1 MDILPSKPSS
11 LEDAYEDRKG
21 LVDWLFP
28 HFRAFM
34 SNQYY
39 VDSIYSDRLIGF
51 ALNYPAIQNGETS
64 YARLHVQEFH
74 LPEIKEWEKTKIE
87 FVQTKFYHGP

>member
-21 LVDWLFP
+21 LVDWLFR

-34 SNQYY
+34 SN
-39 VDSIYSDRLIGF
+39 RLIGF
-51 ALNYPAIQNGETS
+51 ALNYPAIPNGETS
-64 YARLHVQEFH
+64 YIRLNVQEFH
-74 LPEIKEWEKTKIE
+74 LPEIKEWEKTKTE
-87 FVQTKFYHGP
+87 FVRTKFYHGP